1 MTAQDNERIAHLW
14 YEVMWS
20 RPDPGLADELV
31 DSNYAPEW
39 IQIDKKGPEQIKH
52 EIRYFRSVFPDLKY
66 EIVETAALSDRV
78 WIRYKARGTQLGSA
92 WGFPPT
98 GKTVEFEG
106 ATVLYIR
113 QGKVIDRW
121 GAFSFYDIL
130 TDLGLVPPLWE
141 LKDHIGQK
149 R

>member
-39 IQIDKKGPEQIKH
+39 IHIDKKGPEQIKH

-106 ATVLYIR
+106 ATILYIR

-149 R
+149 P

>member
-1 MTAQDNERIAHLW
+1 MTAEENERIARLW

-20 RPDPGLADELV
+20 KPDPGLADELV

-39 IQIDKKGPEQIKH
+39 IHIDKKGPEQIKH

-78 WIRYKARGTQLGSA
+78 WIRYRARGTQLGSA

-106 ATVLYIR
+106 ATILYIR
-113 QGKVIDRW
+113 EGKVIDRW

-141 LKDHIGQK
+141 LNNRIGQK
-149 R
+149 P

>member
-1 MTAQDNERIAHLW
+1 MTAQENERIARLW

-31 DSNYAPEW
+31 DPNYAPEW
-39 IQIDKKGPEQIKH
+39 IHIDKKGPEQIKH

-78 WIRYKARGTQLGSA
+78 WIRYRARGTQLGSA

-106 ATVLYIR
+106 ATILYIR